1 MNGPPRA
8 PAWIT
13 RETIRTV
20 SREAASSP
28 RRRKNRNLHAME
40 DPVHRLLNGM
50 EPGTYVRPHRH
61 LHPPKSET
69 ALVVAGRIGILFFD
83 DAGSVLERR
92 ALEAGGETIGA
103 DFPPEAWH
111 TLVALSPGS
120 VFFETKAGPY
130 APPPEA
136 DLASWSPPEG
146 SADAARLE
154 LLWRGLFDA
163 R

>member
-1 MNGPPRA
+1 MNERRG

-13 RETIRTV
+13 REAIEAL
-20 SREAASSP
+20 SREAKESP
-28 RRRKNRNLHAME
+28 RRRRNRNLHAME
-40 DPVHRLLNGM
+40 DPVHRLLNAM

-69 ALVVAGRIGILFFD
+69 AIVVGGRIGILFFD
-83 DAGSVLERR
+83 DAGTVVGRR
-92 ALEAGGETIGA
+92 ALDAAGETLGA

-130 APPPEA
+130 APPAAE
-136 DLASWSPPEG
+136 DLASWAHAEGAPEC
-146 SADAARLE
+146 ALLE
-154 LLWRGLFDA
+154 RKWRDLFA
-163 R
+163 GA